1 MGYAWPRAVLC
12 CQWLTV
18 LCVTGHRGLPSPA
31 ARRGRACTERHGRH
45 FVACAAAAPVASGL
59 GVQEA
64 SRQMQSLR
72 NSLEEDKQ
80 LASLMAGL
88 RGSNIDS
95 SDFASETVTMQLLE
109 YQARKLMINTRPP
122 CSVDAVCCP

>member
-1 MGYAWPRAVLC
+1 MLPARRAPAWPQVPVDVTLHGQLTSYL

-18 LCVTGHRGLPSPA
+18 KCFTGRRSLPSPA
-31 ARRGRACTERHGRH
+31 PRRRRACFERHGRH
-45 FVACAAAAPVASGL
+45 GVACAAAAPVASGL
-59 GVQEA
+59 GVREA

-72 NSLEEDKQ
+72 SSLEEDKQ

-109 YQARKLMINTRPP
+109 YQARK
-122 CSVDAVCCP
+122 